1 MDPSD
6 YEDLQKMVLT
16 MTDVMH
22 ELVQE
27 VTNEK
32 DPVRKKREA
41 TVEANNTWSDLAD
54 ENWCLSCQT
63 EGGDLEAMRTV
74 GFGYVRGALCRAH
87 PIQRAPLGLVA
98 VGQMPLGSAG
108 LRRD

>member
-6 YEDLQKMVLT
+6 YEDLQKMVST

-27 VTNEK
+27 ITNEK

-54 ENWCLSCQT
+54 EIEILVRFLMD
-63 EGGDLEAMRTV
+63 GMDLVTW
-74 GFGYVRGALCRAH
+74 
-87 PIQRAPLGLVA
+87 
-98 VGQMPLGSAG
+98 
-108 LRRD
+108 

>member
-6 YEDLQKMVLT
+6 YEDLQNAVSI

-27 VTNEK
+27 ITNEK

-41 TVEANNTWSDLAD
+41 TVENNNTWSDLAD
-54 ENWCLSCQT
+54 EIEIL
-63 EGGDLEAMRTV
+63 
-74 GFGYVRGALCRAH
+74 VRFLMDGMDVLKW
-87 PIQRAPLGLVA
+87 
-98 VGQMPLGSAG
+98 
-108 LRRD
+108 

>member
-1 MDPSD
+1 MDPND
-6 YEDLQKMVLT
+6 YEDLRKMVST

-27 VTNEK
+27 ITNEK

-54 ENWCLSCQT
+54 EIEIL
-63 EGGDLEAMRTV
+63 
-74 GFGYVRGALCRAH
+74 VRFLMDGMD
-87 PIQRAPLGLVA
+87 V
-98 VGQMPLGSAG
+98 VKW
-108 LRRD
+108 

>member
-6 YEDLQKMVLT
+6 YEDLQKMVST
-16 MTDVMH
+16 MTDMMH

-41 TVEANNTWSDLAD
+41 TIETNNTWSDLAD
-54 ENWCLSCQT
+54 EIEIL
-63 EGGDLEAMRTV
+63 
-74 GFGYVRGALCRAH
+74 VRFLMDGMD
-87 PIQRAPLGLVA
+87 V
-98 VGQMPLGSAG
+98 VKW
-108 LRRD
+108 

>member
-6 YEDLQKMVLT
+6 YEDLQKMVST

-27 VTNEK
+27 ITNEK

-41 TVEANNTWSDLAD
+41 TVEANNSWADLAD
-54 ENWCLSCQT
+54 EIEIL
-63 EGGDLEAMRTV
+63 
-74 GFGYVRGALCRAH
+74 VRFLMDGMD
-87 PIQRAPLGLVA
+87 IVKW
-98 VGQMPLGSAG
+98 
-108 LRRD
+108 

>member
-6 YEDLQKMVLT
+6 YEDLQKMVST
-16 MTDVMH
+16 MTDMMH

-27 VTNEK
+27 ITNEK

-54 ENWCLSCQT
+54 EIEIL
-63 EGGDLEAMRTV
+63 
-74 GFGYVRGALCRAH
+74 VRFLMDGMD
-87 PIQRAPLGLVA
+87 V
-98 VGQMPLGSAG
+98 VKW
-108 LRRD
+108 

>member
-27 VTNEK
+27 ITNEK

-41 TVEANNTWSDLAD
+41 TIETNNTWSDLAD
-54 ENWCLSCQT
+54 EIEIL
-63 EGGDLEAMRTV
+63 
-74 GFGYVRGALCRAH
+74 VRFLMDGMD
-87 PIQRAPLGLVA
+87 V
-98 VGQMPLGSAG
+98 VKW
-108 LRRD
+108 

>member
-6 YEDLQKMVLT
+6 YEDLQKMVST

-27 VTNEK
+27 ITNEK

-54 ENWCLSCQT
+54 ET
-63 EGGDLEAMRTV
+63 EILVRFLMDGMDLV
-74 GFGYVRGALCRAH
+74 KW
-87 PIQRAPLGLVA
+87 
-98 VGQMPLGSAG
+98 
-108 LRRD
+108 

>member
-54 ENWCLSCQT
+54 EIEIL
-63 EGGDLEAMRTV
+63 
-74 GFGYVRGALCRAH
+74 VRFLMDGMD
-87 PIQRAPLGLVA
+87 V
-98 VGQMPLGSAG
+98 VKW
-108 LRRD
+108 

>member
-1 MDPSD
+1 MDPND
-6 YEDLQKMVLT
+6 YEDLQKMVSA

-27 VTNEK
+27 ITNEK

-54 ENWCLSCQT
+54 EIEIL
-63 EGGDLEAMRTV
+63 
-74 GFGYVRGALCRAH
+74 VRFLMDGMD
-87 PIQRAPLGLVA
+87 V
-98 VGQMPLGSAG
+98 VKW
-108 LRRD
+108 

>member
-6 YEDLQKMVLT
+6 YEDLQKMVST

-27 VTNEK
+27 ITNEK

-41 TVEANNTWSDLAD
+41 AVEANNTWSDLAD
-54 ENWCLSCQT
+54 EIEIL
-63 EGGDLEAMRTV
+63 
-74 GFGYVRGALCRAH
+74 VRFLMDGMD
-87 PIQRAPLGLVA
+87 V
-98 VGQMPLGSAG
+98 VKW
-108 LRRD
+108 

>member
-6 YEDLQKMVLT
+6 YEDLQKMVSA

-27 VTNEK
+27 ITNEK

-41 TVEANNTWSDLAD
+41 AIETNNTWSDLAD
-54 ENWCLSCQT
+54 EIEIL
-63 EGGDLEAMRTV
+63 
-74 GFGYVRGALCRAH
+74 VRFLMDGMD
-87 PIQRAPLGLVA
+87 V
-98 VGQMPLGSAG
+98 VKW
-108 LRRD
+108 

>member
-6 YEDLQKMVLT
+6 YEDLQKMVST

-27 VTNEK
+27 ITNEK

-41 TVEANNTWSDLAD
+41 TLEADNTWSDLAD
-54 ENWCLSCQT
+54 EVEIL
-63 EGGDLEAMRTV
+63 
-74 GFGYVRGALCRAH
+74 VRFLMDGMD
-87 PIQRAPLGLVA
+87 V
-98 VGQMPLGSAG
+98 VKW
-108 LRRD
+108 

>member
-6 YEDLQKMVLT
+6 YEDLQDAVSI

-27 VTNEK
+27 ITNEK

-54 ENWCLSCQT
+54 EIEIL
-63 EGGDLEAMRTV
+63 
-74 GFGYVRGALCRAH
+74 VRFLKDGMDVVKWY
-87 PIQRAPLGLVA
+87 LV
-98 VGQMPLGSAG
+98 
-108 LRRD
+108 

>member
-6 YEDLQKMVLT
+6 YEDLQNAVSI
-16 MTDVMH
+16 MTDMMH

-27 VTNEK
+27 ITNEK

-54 ENWCLSCQT
+54 EIEIL
-63 EGGDLEAMRTV
+63 
-74 GFGYVRGALCRAH
+74 VRFLMDGMD
-87 PIQRAPLGLVA
+87 V
-98 VGQMPLGSAG
+98 VKW
-108 LRRD
+108 

>member
-6 YEDLQKMVLT
+6 YEDLQDAVSI
-16 MTDVMH
+16 MTDMMH

-27 VTNEK
+27 ITNEK

-54 ENWCLSCQT
+54 EVEIL
-63 EGGDLEAMRTV
+63 
-74 GFGYVRGALCRAH
+74 VRFLMDGMD
-87 PIQRAPLGLVA
+87 V
-98 VGQMPLGSAG
+98 VKW
-108 LRRD
+108 

>member
-6 YEDLQKMVLT
+6 YEDLQKMVST

-27 VTNEK
+27 ITNEK

-41 TVEANNTWSDLAD
+41 TVEADNTWSDLAD
-54 ENWCLSCQT
+54 EVEIL
-63 EGGDLEAMRTV
+63 
-74 GFGYVRGALCRAH
+74 VRFLMDGMD
-87 PIQRAPLGLVA
+87 V
-98 VGQMPLGSAG
+98 VKW
-108 LRRD
+108 

>member
-6 YEDLQKMVLT
+6 YEDLQKMVST

-27 VTNEK
+27 ITNEK
-32 DPVRKKREA
+32 DPVRKNREA

-54 ENWCLSCQT
+54 EIEIL
-63 EGGDLEAMRTV
+63 
-74 GFGYVRGALCRAH
+74 VRFLMDGMD
-87 PIQRAPLGLVA
+87 V
-98 VGQMPLGSAG
+98 VKW
-108 LRRD
+108 

>member
-6 YEDLQKMVLT
+6 YEDLQKMVST

-27 VTNEK
+27 ITNEK

-41 TVEANNTWSDLAD
+41 TFEANNTWSDLAD
-54 ENWCLSCQT
+54 EIEIL
-63 EGGDLEAMRTV
+63 
-74 GFGYVRGALCRAH
+74 VRFLMDGMD
-87 PIQRAPLGLVA
+87 V
-98 VGQMPLGSAG
+98 VKW
-108 LRRD
+108 

>member
-6 YEDLQKMVLT
+6 YEDLQNAVSI
-16 MTDVMH
+16 MTDMMH

-27 VTNEK
+27 ITNEK

-54 ENWCLSCQT
+54 EIEIL
-63 EGGDLEAMRTV
+63 
-74 GFGYVRGALCRAH
+74 VRFLMDGMDVVKWY
-87 PIQRAPLGLVA
+87 LV
-98 VGQMPLGSAG
+98 
-108 LRRD
+108 

>member
-6 YEDLQKMVLT
+6 YEDLQNAVSI

-27 VTNEK
+27 ITNEK

-41 TVEANNTWSDLAD
+41 AVNNTWSDLAD
-54 ENWCLSCQT
+54 EIEIL
-63 EGGDLEAMRTV
+63 
-74 GFGYVRGALCRAH
+74 VRFLMDGMDVLKW
-87 PIQRAPLGLVA
+87 
-98 VGQMPLGSAG
+98 
-108 LRRD
+108 

>member
-6 YEDLQKMVLT
+6 YEDVQKMVST

-27 VTNEK
+27 ITNEK

-54 ENWCLSCQT
+54 ET
-63 EGGDLEAMRTV
+63 EILVRFLMDGMDLV
-74 GFGYVRGALCRAH
+74 KW
-87 PIQRAPLGLVA
+87 
-98 VGQMPLGSAG
+98 
-108 LRRD
+108 

>member
-6 YEDLQKMVLT
+6 YEDLQNAVSI

-27 VTNEK
+27 IANEK

-54 ENWCLSCQT
+54 EIEIL
-63 EGGDLEAMRTV
+63 
-74 GFGYVRGALCRAH
+74 VRFLKDGMDVVKWY
-87 PIQRAPLGLVA
+87 LV
-98 VGQMPLGSAG
+98 
-108 LRRD
+108 

>member
-6 YEDLQKMVLT
+6 YEDLQKMVST

-41 TVEANNTWSDLAD
+41 TIETNNTWSDLAD
-54 ENWCLSCQT
+54 EIEIL
-63 EGGDLEAMRTV
+63 
-74 GFGYVRGALCRAH
+74 VRFLMDGMD
-87 PIQRAPLGLVA
+87 V
-98 VGQMPLGSAG
+98 VKW
-108 LRRD
+108 

>member
-1 MDPSD
+1 MKTDYSISHCRLDNWSNLTFAEYMDPSD

-41 TVEANNTWSDLAD
+41 TIETNNTWSDLAD
-54 ENWCLSCQT
+54 EIEIL
-63 EGGDLEAMRTV
+63 
-74 GFGYVRGALCRAH
+74 VRFLMDGMD
-87 PIQRAPLGLVA
+87 V
-98 VGQMPLGSAG
+98 VKW
-108 LRRD
+108 